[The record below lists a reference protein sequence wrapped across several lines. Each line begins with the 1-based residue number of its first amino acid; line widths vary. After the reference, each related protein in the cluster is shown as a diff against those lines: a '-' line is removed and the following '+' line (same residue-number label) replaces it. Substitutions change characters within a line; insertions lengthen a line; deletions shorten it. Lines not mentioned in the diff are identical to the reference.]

1 MQLKTTLDKGWM
13 AWAAQAAELHI
24 YRADGENRRKEGRG
38 FYKLNDESVSD
49 VQTKLARNYQ
59 ALVDQHAEELTQ
71 LLEEFGE
78 SQEEM
83 FHRIME
89 AGSTRPSEEPIIVP
103 DSDSAEQEE
112 PPLTTP
118 EITTTARNSDE
129 NTDTQPVEITHTNA
143 TELVERIEQ
152 GRTSP
157 TTTDAEMRT
166 PVATRSTQDALQ
178 SEEIPMKVN
187 DIEPTAGTEH
197 AADIRGNSSM
207 SSVPDLSQQP
217 EPTILDILEDE

>member
-1 MQLKTTLDKGWM
+1 MEELHSKVSDIWSKMKSHYEEAVTVNKRKIENLKKALDDAQSRSQAITDNVRVLLQTNHERFTTQLKTTLDKGWM
-13 AWAAQAAELHI
+13 AWAEQAAELHI

-38 FYKLNDESVSD
+38 FYKLNDESIAD
-49 VQTKLARNYQ
+49 VRTELARDYQ
-59 ALVDQHAEELTQ
+59 ALADQHSEELPQ

-129 NTDTQPVEITHTNA
+129 NINTQPVEITHT
-143 TELVERIEQ
+143 
-152 GRTSP
+152 
-157 TTTDAEMRT
+157 D
-166 PVATRSTQDALQ
+166 
-178 SEEIPMKVN
+178 
-187 DIEPTAGTEH
+187 GTES
-197 AADIRGNSSM
+197 AER
-207 SSVPDLSQQP
+207 
-217 EPTILDILEDE
+217 T

>member
-1 MQLKTTLDKGWM
+1 MT
-13 AWAAQAAELHI
+13 AWAAQPPELHT

-38 FYKLNDESVSD
+38 FYKLNDESIAD
-49 VQTKLARNYQ
+49 VRTELARDYQ
-59 ALVDQHAEELTQ
+59 ALADQHSEELAQ

-89 AGSTRPSEEPIIVP
+89 AGSTRPNEEPIIVP

-118 EITTTARNSDE
+118 EITITVRNTNE
-129 NTDTQPVEITHTNA
+129 NKDTQPVEITHTDA
-143 TELVERIEQ
+143 TESVERTEQ

-157 TTTDAEMRT
+157 TTAGAETRT
-166 PVATRSTQDALQ
+166 PIATGSTHDALQ

-187 DIEPTAGTEH
+187 DIEPTAATEH
-197 AADIRGNSSM
+197 AADIHVNSPMNSF
-207 SSVPDLSQQP
+207 PDLSQQP